1 MEMNIDHHI
10 SSKFNEELEAI
21 RTRALQMGGAVEK
34 QLANALA
41 AISKGDRELAMD
53 VIDSDY
59 LINAQEVEID
69 EQCTRILAIR
79 QPAARDLRLIVAVI
93 KTITDLERMGDEA
106 QRVGRMAKKLVEH
119 SYPAKHFQQIRNLGN
134 HVSHML
140 HDALD
145 AFARTDMDAALRVLE
160 EDERVDQEYETIMRQ
175 LITFMMEDPRS
186 IPRSLE
192 IMWSARA
199 LERIGDRSCNIAEYV
214 IYFVRGRDIRHIE
227 LSDVQEGL
235 D

>member
-10 SSKFNEELEAI
+10 SSRFNEELEEI

-34 QLANALA
+34 QLADALA
-41 AISKGDRELAMD
+41 AISKGDRELAKK

-69 EQCTRILAIR
+69 EQCTQILAIR
-79 QPAARDLRLIVAVI
+79 QPAARDLRLIISVI

-106 QRVGRMAKKLVEH
+106 QRVGRMAKQLVEH
-119 SYPAKHFQQIRNLGN
+119 SYPSKHFQQIRNLAN

-145 AFARTDMDAALRVLE
+145 AFARTDIDAALRVLE
-160 EDERVDQEYETIMRQ
+160 EDERVDHEYETIMRQ

-214 IYFVRGRDIRHIE
+214 VYFIRGRDIRHTK
-227 LSDVQEGL
+227 LSDVQDGM

>member
-10 SSKFNEELEAI
+10 SSKFNEELEEI

-41 AISKGDRELAMD
+41 AISKGDLGLAKE
-53 VIDSDY
+53 VVASDY

-69 EQCTRILAIR
+69 EQCTQILATR

-106 QRVGRMAKKLVEH
+106 QRVGRMAKQLVEH
-119 SYPAKHFQQIRNLGN
+119 SYPSKHFQQIRNLGN

-145 AFARTDMDAALRVLE
+145 AFARTDMGTALRVLE
-160 EDERVDQEYETIMRQ
+160 EDERVDQEYEAIMRQ

-214 IYFVRGRDIRHIE
+214 IYFVRGRDIRHTE
-227 LSDVQEGL
+227 LSDVQDDL

>member
-1 MEMNIDHHI
+1 MEMNIDQHI
-10 SSKFNEELEAI
+10 SSRFNEELEEI

-34 QLANALA
+34 QLANALI
-41 AISKGDRELAMD
+41 AISNGDLELAKK
-53 VIDSDY
+53 VVDSDY

-69 EQCTRILAIR
+69 EQCTKILATR
-79 QPAARDLRLIVAVI
+79 QPAARDLRLIITVV

-106 QRVGRMAKKLVEH
+106 QRVGRMAKQLVEH
-119 SYPAKHFQQIRNLGN
+119 SYPSKHFQQIRHLGD
-134 HVSHML
+134 HVSGML

-145 AFARTDMDAALRVLE
+145 AFARTDLDTAMRVLA
-160 EDERVDQEYETIMRQ
+160 EDERVDQEYESIMRQ

-214 IYFVRGRDIRHIE
+214 IYFIRGRDIRHTE
-227 LSDVQEGL
+227 LADVQNGL